1 MHHDVKRILAV
12 KIRQLRLFIFCLAM
26 FLSANV
32 QAAAIGM
39 PLPNAKLGFAVG
51 VANLS
56 VNDPTAD
63 SENEWVVRPINLIY
77 TDELISL
84 NRYWLEAF
92 YQDAVLSAS
101 QDRIGQ
107 HVKQIGLRAS
117 LQKHIGTAR
126 VGESWL
132 GAGLQ
137 VSHDRFEKRHTVDS
151 AGYLAQTYPDR
162 SGVQTGLLL
171 NYVLEKNIGSWD
183 VAGKFEK
190 NIPISDGV
198 SEFTLSVVFLFTY

>member
-1 MHHDVKRILAV
+1 M
-12 KIRQLRLFIFCLAM
+12 KIKQLRLFIFCFAM
-26 FLSANV
+26 FASANV

-39 PLPNAKLGFAVG
+39 PLPSAKLGFAIG

-56 VNDPTAD
+56 VNDPVAD
-63 SENEWVVRPINLIY
+63 SDNEWVIRPINLIY
-77 TDELISL
+77 TDELISS

-92 YQDAVLSAS
+92 YQDTVLSAS
-101 QDRIGQ
+101 QNQVGQ
-107 HVKQIGLRAS
+107 HVKQLGLRAS
-117 LQKHIGTAR
+117 LQQHIATVR
-126 VGESWL
+126 IGESWL

-162 SGVQTGLLL
+162 SGLQAALLL
-171 NYVLEKNIGSWD
+171 NYVLERNIGGWD

-190 NIPISDGV
+190 SIPISDGT
-198 SEFTLSVVFLFTY
+198 SEFTFSVVFLFNY